1 MQRQDAEKSRIILDV
16 LESVGRDGQRS
27 QRVRASEFG
36 IALGLLNGYL
46 KYCVRKGYV
55 RIKRV
60 PAQRYIYFLTPKGF
74 EEKSRLAVLLL
85 SSSFAFFRRARAD
98 CSSIL
103 KEAEAQGWQK
113 IVLVG
118 ATELAE
124 ICALCALET
133 NIEIIAVVDGAHTGK
148 RFLDLPVA
156 PSFEAAGTFD
166 GAIITDR
173 FKPQESFDRAVALLG
188 AQHVLAPP
196 VLGIR
201 RSR

>member
-46 KYCVRKGYV
+46 KYCVRKGYI

-85 SSSFAFFRRARAD
+85 SNSFAFFRQARAD
-98 CSSIL
+98 CSSML
-103 KEAEAQGWQK
+103 KEAEARGWQT
-113 IVLVG
+113 IVLAG

-133 NIEIIAVVDGAHTGK
+133 NIEIIAVVDSAHTGK
-148 RFLDLPVA
+148 HFLDLPVA
-156 PSFEAAGTFD
+156 LSFEAAGAFD

-173 FKPQESFDRAVALLG
+173 FKPQESFDHAVALLG
-188 AQHVLAPP
+188 VQRVLAPP
-196 VLGIR
+196 VLGI
-201 RSR
+201 SR